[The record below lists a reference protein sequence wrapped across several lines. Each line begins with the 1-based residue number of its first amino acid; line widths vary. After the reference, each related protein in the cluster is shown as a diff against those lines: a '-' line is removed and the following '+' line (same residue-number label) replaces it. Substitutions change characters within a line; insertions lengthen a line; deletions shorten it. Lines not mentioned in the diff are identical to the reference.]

1 MIQRIDFRAKILY
14 YIILFANGKY
24 FLSVLPHAHTQG
36 ILHIVQI

>member
-24 FLSVLPHAHTQG
+24 LLSLLPHAQG